1 MTSPFS
7 RTRSIVKKTVLPVL
21 FASMLA
27 PASGLTDEKPSGGG
41 AVRTGEVVV
50 TATRTE
56 RELQE
61 VPVSISVV
69 NQEDIQR
76 SPATTIAD
84 ALQDIPGVE
93 VFDQSIAGAKR
104 IQIRGE
110 SGARVLVLIDGQK
123 VSEQKSMD
131 GAALLIDPN
140 RIERVEVIKGPA
152 SVLYGSE
159 AIGGVVNII
168 TKKGGERPLQAEASA
183 TYDTSATGRV
193 GYASAFGRYE
203 GLSYRVSGSLTDYG
217 NRRTPDGTL
226 DNTSYETRDLSAFLG
241 HDWKKISIGATV
253 EDYQSDINSHT
264 PEGTTNS
271 TLTYFQLDLPQW
283 DRRKA
288 GAFFEARDITEF
300 FTRVRVDGFY
310 QNTYK
315 KFKNDMNLSIPMGP
329 MGTLFREMRQTTEND
344 QDTFGG
350 LIQTDWRPL
359 RGHHLIIGYEPNF
372 DRLDSTLDAV
382 TVQQSPM
389 PPPFGSTTTTV
400 QNFDYKAEMDTHAVY
415 IQDEWTLPADFT
427 LTLGCRQTWVDSS
440 LTDTN
445 NPNIEEDSKKDSQ
458 PVFSAGLTYAGI
470 RHLVLRSLFSQG
482 YRFPNLQQLFIGTVH
497 GGADPTFPNPDLDPE
512 TSNNYELGLRF
523 NNQALA
529 IDIAGFLSDA
539 KDYITTEPVTGGR
552 QFANVDQALTY
563 GVEGVLSYTFSDWG
577 LTPYASATWLRRKF
591 ETEDFST
598 WDTGHP
604 EWMGRLGLRYQQDV
618 FSSRLRFFADLYGRA
633 AASAEEEFSDGTDEN
648 YKSWETLNL
657 TLGGEF
663 GQKRQHFVTVSL
675 NNLFDQEYTTAQSTL
690 VEPGFH
696 AVFKV
701 GTSF

>member
-1 MTSPFS
+1 MASAFS
-7 RTRSIVKKTVLPVL
+7 RSRSIVKKTVLLAL
-21 FASMLA
+21 FTSMLA
-27 PASGLTDEKPSGGG
+27 PLLSWADDKPAG
-41 AVRTGEVVV
+41 AAIRTGEVVV

-69 NQEDIQR
+69 TQEEIQR
-76 SPATTIAD
+76 SSATTVAD

-93 VFDQSIAGAKR
+93 VFDQSIAGGKR
-104 IQIRGE
+104 VQIRGE

-123 VSEQKSMD
+123 ISEQKSMD

-140 RIERVEVIKGPA
+140 RIEQVEVIKGPA

-226 DNTSYETRDLSAFLG
+226 DNTSYDIRDFSAFFG

-253 EDYQSDINSHT
+253 EDYKSEIQSHT
-264 PEGTTNS
+264 PEGTTGS
-271 TLTYFQLDLPQW
+271 VLTYFQLDLPQW
-283 DRRKA
+283 ERRKA
-288 GAFFEARDITEF
+288 GAFFEARDISDF
-300 FTRVRVDGFY
+300 FTRVRVDCYY
-310 QNTYK
+310 QNTFK
-315 KFKNDMNLSIPMGP
+315 EFKNDMILSIPMGP
-329 MGTLFREMRQTTEND
+329 MGRLIRDMRQRTEND
-344 QDTFGG
+344 QDTYGG

-359 RGHHLIIGYEPNF
+359 QNHYLIIGYEPGF
-372 DRLDSTLDAV
+372 DRLDSTLDVV
-382 TVQQSPM
+382 TVQRSPL
-389 PPPFGSTTTTV
+389 PPPFGTTTTTV
-400 QNFDYKAEMDTHAVY
+400 QSFDYKAEMDTHAVY

-427 LTLGCRQTWVDSS
+427 LTLGGRQTWVDSS

-445 NPNIEEDSKKDSQ
+445 NPNIEKDSKKDSK

-470 RHLVLRSLFSQG
+470 RHLVLRSLFAQG

-523 NNQALA
+523 KNQVLA
-529 IDIAGFLSDA
+529 IDIAGFFSDA
-539 KDYITTEPVTGGR
+539 KDYITTEPVAGGR
-552 QFANVDQALTY
+552 QFTNVEKAKTY
-563 GVEGVLSYTFSDWG
+563 GVEATASYTFSDWG
-577 LTPYASATWLRRKF
+577 LTPYASGTWLRRKF
-591 ETEDFST
+591 ESEDFTT
-598 WDTGHP
+598 WNTGHP
-604 EWMGRLGLRYQQDV
+604 EWMGRLGLRYQQD
-618 FSSRLRFFADLYGRA
+618 FWTSRLRLFADLYARA
-633 AASAEEEFSDGTDEN
+633 AVSAEEEFSDGTREK
-648 YKSWETLNL
+648 YKSWETFNL

-663 GQKRQHFVTVSL
+663 GQKRRHFAAVSL
-675 NNLFDQEYTTAQSTL
+675 NNLFDQEYTRAQSTL
-690 VEPGFH
+690 VEQGFH
-696 AVFKV
+696 AVLKV